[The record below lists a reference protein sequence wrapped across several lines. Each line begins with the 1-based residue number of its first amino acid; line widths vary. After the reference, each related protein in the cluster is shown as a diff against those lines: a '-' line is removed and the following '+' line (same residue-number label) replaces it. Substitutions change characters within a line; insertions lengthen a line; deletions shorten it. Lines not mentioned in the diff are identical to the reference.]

1 MGCRLIVGLG
11 NPGKKY
17 QNHRHNV
24 GFQVLDEL
32 ARRERIRLWRRSCRA
47 RVGRGNLAGH
57 SVVLAK
63 PQTFMNRSGD
73 AVAPLLR
80 RYGCS
85 PESLIVVHD
94 DLDLSEGR
102 IKLKQGGGHGGH
114 KGLRSIIEKC
124 GSPDFVRVRIG
135 IGRPK
140 GGEDPAEYVLRNF
153 SSRGDA
159 RGWVDTAAD
168 VVESL
173 LRDGLTET
181 MNRYH

>member
-1 MGCRLIVGLG
+1 MGRRLIVGLG

-32 ARRERIRLWRRSCRA
+32 AKRERIRLWRRSCSA
-47 RVGRGNLAGH
+47 QVGRGNLAGQ

-73 AVAPLLR
+73 AVAPLLK
-80 RYGCS
+80 RYGCA

-114 KGLRSIIEKC
+114 NGLRSIIEQC
-124 GSPDFVRVRIG
+124 GSADFIRVRVG
-135 IGRPK
+135 IGRPE
-140 GGEDPAEYVLRNF
+140 GDEDPADYVLRNF
-153 SSRGDA
+153 SRWVDA
-159 RGWVDTAAD
+159 RAWIEAAAD
-168 VVESL
+168 MVESL
-173 LRDGLTET
+173 LQDGLSET